1 VLRLYEVKLAYVTL
15 RAFCSELLQC
25 IGPVVLDA
33 PLWSQ
38 LRVLRGIQMRKY
50 SLMYTFSG
58 YKRGWILD
66 KESAGRRQMDGH
78 TGSVTVAAVTI
89 PLDRHTIKSKLHA

>member
-1 VLRLYEVKLAYVTL
+1 MLRLYEVKLAYVTL

-33 PLWSQ
+33 RLWSQ

-50 SLMYTFSG
+50 SLMYTLVVINGAG
-58 YKRGWILD
+58 YLTK
-66 KESAGRRQMDGH
+66 KVQAGVRW
-78 TGSVTVAAVTI
+78 TGTLA
-89 PLDRHTIKSKLHA
+89 R